1 MQLEQT
7 VAANQALGSDD
18 DESDSDEEDDDDD
31 EDDNDNND
39 NNDVNKVTPVAAK
52 TTAATIDEIA
62 ATRPLPVIPAKKRES
77 RSKTRSTATASTSD
91 IGSRSRGNSSG
102 LLALDSALA
111 MLDEAYN
118 ETDVL
123 LQKSSSPSTPSTEKK
138 EVILAIRLA
147 DSSFQTLLRF
157 SLQSTVDEA
166 LAQVRQSLIRVGQ
179 IDEKDSKSYA
189 LFRVQGPNERRLE
202 PPSGTLAKFD
212 LVNRDVLIYQVSS
225 ALKKAASDD
234 HAVLLIGADAG
245 RPLLMSEIDQRVSGL
260 PRKLNRPRRRLHC
273 QASYFRAAD
282 KRRYSLLLLFNDVL
296 VLCRPKSSVSR
307 LVDRVRAAVD
317 TRASREDTSGAA
329 ASPVLSPLIK
339 TSRHGAS
346 YHAGA
351 AVPAASDDGFEYVM
365 SFELQFLHI
374 REQASCTE
382 GLTHAFAVFGTSRFD
397 HPPTTAARAS
407 SPRLGVDDDSLLDQL
422 PVVALQFSTS
432 AERIDFLGELRQV
445 IRSNRTSFDVDGDF
459 GEPNEAST
467 SSRRSVFT
475 SLKRQPHPA
484 TTTAA
489 APAAAAPKPLTKS
502 PTRSPPSS
510 PRNDAAAVGASSSS
524 PPHSPRAD
532 VSAEQGGTGSLRKR
546 AMAQSPRPMF
556 ANKPEPSEADVRSH
570 VKQLLVTVKS
580 VRTAAAASE
589 QSADARS
596 LLKVQLSEYDD
607 MCARLDVSVAT
618 PYRALYTALHEFAR
632 CVDEQESEAVAA
644 QRFHEIVEKARVLM
658 NTPMTK

>member
-1 MQLEQT
+1 VNT
-7 VAANQALGSDD
+7 TATSATAPKAVAA
-18 DESDSDEEDDDDD
+18 
-31 EDDNDNND
+31 
-39 NNDVNKVTPVAAK
+39 
-52 TTAATIDEIA
+52 IDEIA
-62 ATRPLPVIPAKKRES
+62 ASRPLPVIPTKKRES
-77 RSKTRSTATASTSD
+77 RSKTRSTATASTADSSAVS
-91 IGSRSRGNSSG
+91 SRARGNSSG

-123 LQKSSSPSTPSTEKK
+123 LQKSSSPSSAPSTEKK

-179 IDEKDSKSYA
+179 IDEKDTRSFA

-202 PPSGTLAKFD
+202 PTSSTLGKFG
-212 LVNRDVLIYQVSS
+212 LVNRDVLIYQISS
-225 ALKKAASDD
+225 ALPVARDDD

-245 RPLLMSEIDQRVSGL
+245 RPLAMSEIDQRVQGL

-317 TRASREDTSGAA
+317 TRASREDSAST
-329 ASPVLSPLIK
+329 ASPALSPLIK

-351 AVPAASDDGFEYVM
+351 AAPASDDGFEYVM

-374 REQASCTE
+374 REHASCTE

-397 HPPTTAARAS
+397 HPPTTAAAQPS
-407 SPRLGVDDDSLLDQL
+407 SPRLDVEDDSQLDQL

-445 IRSNRTSFDVDGDF
+445 IRANRTSFDVDGDF

-475 SLKRQPHPA
+475 SLKRQPAVPA
-484 TTTAA
+484 ATTAA
-489 APAAAAPKPLTKS
+489 KPAAPTKS
-502 PTRSPPSS
+502 PTRSPPAS
-510 PRNDAAAVGASSSS
+510 PRNDAAAAS
-524 PPHSPRAD
+524 PPHSPRPD
-532 VSAEQGGTGSLRKR
+532 VSAEQGGSGSLRKR
-546 AMAQSPRPMF
+546 AVAQSPRPAF

-570 VKQLLVTVKS
+570 VKQLLVSVKA
-580 VRTAAAASE
+580 VRTASAASE
-589 QSADARS
+589 ACADARS
-596 LLKVQLSEYDD
+596 LLRVQLSEYDD
-607 MCARLDVSVAT
+607 MCARLDVSVAP

-632 CVDEQESEAVAA
+632 CVDEEEPEAAA
-644 QRFHEIVEKARVLM
+644 GQRFHEIVEKARLLM
-658 NTPMTK
+658 NTAMIK